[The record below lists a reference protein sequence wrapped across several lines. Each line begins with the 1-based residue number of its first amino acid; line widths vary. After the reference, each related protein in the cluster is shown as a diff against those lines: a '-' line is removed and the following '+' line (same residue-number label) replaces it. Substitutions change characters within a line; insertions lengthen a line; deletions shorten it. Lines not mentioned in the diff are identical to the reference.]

1 MSSPLFYNPPLT
13 PSYCKFSLKC
23 PEYSGLR
30 LSLGEKILEGR
41 EILKNALI
49 LANSRQQFALWHL

>member
-13 PSYCKFSLKC
+13 PSYCKFFLKC
-23 PEYSGLR
+23 LEYSRLR

-41 EILKNALI
+41 EILKNAL
-49 LANSRQQFALWHL
+49 ANPRQQFALWRL